1 VRWFFIGILFSA
13 VVAIVA
19 GLVLIRQG
27 RGFSARD
34 QPTAMERWAAGK
46 ARAMAMPAEAK
57 SRINPIPK
65 TPEVLAEASA
75 HWADHCFSC
84 HANDGSGDTVMGK
97 NLYPPAPDMR
107 LPATQQLTDGE
118 LFYIIQNGIR
128 LTGMPA
134 WGSGTSQDEEDS
146 WKLVHFIR
154 HLPQITL
161 EEKKAMEK
169 LNPKSPDDLREEQEE
184 EKFLRG
190 EDSHEATHEATPEH
204 HHHH

>member
-1 VRWFFIGILFSA
+1 
-13 VVAIVA
+13 
-19 GLVLIRQG
+19 
-27 RGFSARD
+27 
-34 QPTAMERWAAGK
+34 
-46 ARAMAMPAEAK
+46 MAMPAEAK

-154 HLPQITL
+154 HLPEITL

-190 EDSHEATHEATPEH
+190 EDGHEAIPEATPEH